1 MEKGNRVGIF
11 ILSSYYMEYGGNS
24 IIIPATMEIME
35 EKKEN
40 EKIKT

>member
-1 MEKGNRVGIF
+1 MEKGNLVGIF

-35 EKKEN
+35 EN